1 MKYLK
6 WLIRRLFSF
15 DVPSQPIDWRKMR
28 DLKREMEAAIWRNY
42 AK

>member
-1 MKYLK
+1 MKYLR

-15 DVPSQPIDWRKMR
+15 DAPSRPIDLRKMR
-28 DLKREMEAAIWRNY
+28 DLKRDMEAAIWRNY